1 MSVGSILNNALSA
14 LQTSQ
19 SVLNTTSNNI
29 ANINTPG
36 YKRRVVDLEA
46 LQYGSNSAGVGISDV
61 RRVAATFLAREQ
73 LSVSAAAARYDT
85 ESSIHDSIQAQFGSP
100 DQNSSLPGQLDALFA
115 TLSDLTIDTSSTI
128 RKQTAL
134 GSLSSLASSFSD
146 LFNQIQSIRYDVDQQ
161 VSSTVSEINEALKT
175 IDSLNPRIQREI
187 MTGGDPNGLQDQR
200 DQAVQTLSALMDVRV
215 EEQANGKLYVVT
227 KDGVPLV
234 TEQLYQLDY
243 QAAGPVSS
251 STIFNA
257 VTIKRVDPNTGQLV
271 AQSTNLEP
279 HLGSGKL
286 RALLDMRSQ
295 TLPELADQ
303 VGELA
308 ANTADALNAA
318 HNSGSAYPAPSSLTG
333 RNSGLLGTDA
343 HGFTGKSTFVIT
355 DSSGALVT
363 RVDVDFDANTY
374 SVDGGAAVAFG
385 GTTVDDM
392 VNAINTGL
400 GTNGTLSFSN
410 GVMSL
415 SAAASGN
422 GVAIVDDATTPSS
435 RGGRGFSHFFG
446 MNDLFTANVPTNYD
460 TGLTASDSSGFT
472 AGQTFEILLRGPNG
486 EIAVDYTHTM
496 TGGTLG
502 SLVTQLNTA
511 GTGLGGYIS
520 FALDANGKLTATP
533 SAAFA
538 GYTIEVVDDQ
548 TTRGGTGQTFTQM
561 FGIGEGAQADH
572 AQNLTLTSAMAD
584 NPSAL
589 ATAQVNLSASTVAG
603 DIVLGASDNNGA
615 LTLAAVQDEIRSF
628 SAAGGL
634 GAMNATLGN
643 YASTL
648 LSYAA
653 TLASTADSNAQENDT
668 LKTDLDTRVSAIES
682 VNLDEE
688 LANMMLYQ
696 KTYNAA
702 ARLITTSN
710 ELFDQLLKSIS

>member
-1 MSVGSILNNALSA
+1 MATGSILSNALSA

-46 LQYGSNSAGVGISDV
+46 LQYGSNSAGVGIQDV

-73 LSVSAAAARYDT
+73 LSVAAAAARYDA
-85 ESSIHDSIQAQFGSP
+85 ESSIHDSIQAQFGAP
-100 DQNSSLPGQLDALFA
+100 DQNSSLSGQIDTLFA
-115 TLSDLTIDTSSTI
+115 TLSGLTVDSSSTI
-128 RKQTAL
+128 RKQTTLSGLNAL
-134 GSLSSLASSFSD
+134 ANNFSD
-146 LFNQIQSIRYDVDQQ
+146 LSSQLQSIRYDVDQQ
-161 VSSTVSEINEALKT
+161 VYATTNQINEALKT

-187 MTGGDPNGLQDQR
+187 MTGGDPNGLKDQR
-200 DQAVQTLSALMDVRV
+200 DQAVLKLSELMDVRV

-243 QAAGPVSS
+243 QPAGPVSA

-257 VTIKRVDPNTGQLV
+257 VTIKRVDPTTGLLV

-286 RALLDMRSQ
+286 RGLLDMRSK
-295 TLPELADQ
+295 TIPDLADQ

-318 HNSGSAYPAPSSLTG
+318 HNASTAVPAPSALTG
-333 RNSGLLGTDA
+333 RNTGILATDS
-343 HGFTGKSTFVIT
+343 HGFTGKTTFVVT
-355 DSSGALVT
+355 DTSGALVT
-363 RVDVDFDANTY
+363 RVDVDFGANTY
-374 SVDGGAAVAFG
+374 SVDGGGAVAFG
-385 GTTVDDM
+385 GTIVNDM
-392 VNAINTGL
+392 VSAINTGL
-400 GTNGTLSFSN
+400 GGNGSLSFSN

-415 SAAASGN
+415 SATASGT

-435 RGGRGFSHFFG
+435 RGGRGFSHYFG
-446 MNDLFTANVPTNYD
+446 MNDLFTAGAPTNYD
-460 TGLTASDSSGFT
+460 TGLSSADANGFT
-472 AGQTFEILLRGPNG
+472 PGQTFELLLRGPNG

-496 TGGTLG
+496 TAGTIG
-502 SLVTQLNTA
+502 NLVTQLNTS

-533 SAAFA
+533 SAAFS

-548 TTRGGTGQTFTQM
+548 TTRGGTGLTLTQM
-561 FGIGEGAQADH
+561 FGLGEGSQADQ
-572 AQNLTLTSAMAD
+572 AQNFRLTASMAN
-584 NPSAL
+584 NPSGL
-589 ATAQVNLSASTVAG
+589 AVAKMNLSSSSVAG
-603 DIVLGASDNNGA
+603 DVILGAGDNSGA
-615 LTLAAVQDEIRSF
+615 LALAAVQDQLRSF

-634 GAMNATLGN
+634 GAQSATLGA
-643 YASTL
+643 YAGTV

-653 TLASTADSNAQENDT
+653 TLASRADSNASENSV
-668 LKTDLDTRVSAIES
+668 LKTDLGTRIAGIES

-710 ELFDQLLKSIS
+710 ELFDQLLQAVS

>member
-1 MSVGSILNNALSA
+1 MAVGSILNNALTA

-19 SVLNTTSNNI
+19 SVLDVTSNNI

-73 LSVSAAAARYDT
+73 LAITASAARYDA
-85 ESSIHDSIQAQFGSP
+85 ESSVHDSIQAQFGSP
-100 DQNSSLPGQLDALFA
+100 DQNSSLPGQLDTLFA
-115 TLSDLTIDTSSTI
+115 TLANLTLDSSSTI
-128 RKQTAL
+128 RKQST
-134 GSLSSLASSFSD
+134 LSGFSAMAGSFSD
-146 LFNQIQSIRYDVDQQ
+146 LASQLQSIRYDVDQQ
-161 VSSTVSEINEALKT
+161 VSATVSEINEALRT
-175 IDSLNPRIQREI
+175 IDSLNPRIQREVL
-187 MTGGDPNGLQDQR
+187 TGGDASGLQDQR
-200 DQAVQTLSALMDVRV
+200 DQAVQKLSALMDVRV

-243 QAAGPVSS
+243 QPAGPVSS
-251 STIFNA
+251 STIFDA
-257 VTIKRVDPNTGQLV
+257 ITIKRVDPNTGQLV

-286 RALLDMRSQ
+286 RGLLDMRSK
-295 TLPELADQ
+295 TLPDLADQ

-308 ANTADALNAA
+308 AQTADALNAA
-318 HNSGSAYPAPSSLTG
+318 HNASSAYPAPSSMAG
-333 RNSGLLGTDA
+333 RNTGLIGTDA
-343 HGFTGKSTFVIT
+343 HGFTGKTTFVVT
-355 DSSGALVT
+355 DSNGALVT

-392 VNAINTGL
+392 VNAINAGL
-400 GTNGTLSFSN
+400 GTNATLAFSN

-415 SAAASGN
+415 TATATGT
-422 GVAIVDDATTPSS
+422 GVGIVDDATTPSS

-446 MNDLFTANVPTNYD
+446 MNDLLTGTAPTHYD
-460 TGLTASDSSGFT
+460 TGLSSSDAHGFT
-472 AGQTFEILLRGPNG
+472 PGQTFEILLRGPNG
-486 EIAVDYTHTM
+486 EIAVDYTHTIAA
-496 TGGTLG
+496 GTIG
-502 SLVTQLNTA
+502 NLVTQLNTS

-548 TTRGGTGQTFTQM
+548 TTRGGTGQTFTQL
-561 FGIGEGAQADH
+561 FGIGEGAQADQ
-572 AQNLTLTSAMAD
+572 AQNFGLTSAMVN

-589 ATAQVNLSASTVAG
+589 GVAKVNLSASTVAG
-603 DIVLGASDNNGA
+603 DVVLGAGDNNGA
-615 LTLAAVQDEIRSF
+615 LALAAVQDQLISF

-643 YASTL
+643 YASTI

-653 TLASTADSNAQENDT
+653 TLASRADSNLEENTT
-668 LKTDLDTRVSAIES
+668 LKSDLDTRISSIES

-710 ELFDQLLKSIS
+710 ELFDQLLQAV